1 MRKNF
6 VLFVCLFM
14 IMGSISTI
22 KAQNVKIGYFD
33 DQSVLGLFPGI
44 EEKLRT
50 SLEKYVKDTLQEEYE
65 YSYRE
70 YKRLD
75 SNFRRDSLTLSQ
87 RQRELSTADIDK
99 LKYKL
104 INWQQ
109 YQNQLVEQR
118 QNELLAPYRKKIQE
132 ALLEI
137 VEENKYTLVVK
148 TESLSPYIQ
157 PSILDNLSIRVAM
170 KLKLELPKEIEQA
183 FKQAQGSNVN
193 KSPVKNSSTVPTKH

>member
-1 MRKNF
+1 MRKKL
-6 VLFVCLFM
+6 VLFGWVFM
-14 IMGSISTI
+14 VIGSISTI

-75 SNFRRDSLTLSQ
+75 SNFRRDSLILSQ
-87 RQRELSTADIDK
+87 RQRELSSADIDK

-137 VEENKYTLVVK
+137 VEEHKYTLVVK

-183 FKQAQGSNVN
+183 FKQAQGSNVD
-193 KSPVKNSSTVPTKH
+193 KSPIKKGGVTPTKH

>member
-1 MRKNF
+1 MRKKL
-6 VLFVCLFM
+6 VLFGWVFM
-14 IMGSISTI
+14 VIGSISTI

-75 SNFRRDSLTLSQ
+75 SNFRRDSLILSQ
-87 RQRELSTADIDK
+87 RQRELSSADIDK

-137 VEENKYTLVVK
+137 VEEHKYTLVVK

-183 FKQAQGSNVN
+183 FKQAQGGNVD
-193 KSPVKNSSTVPTKH
+193 KSPIKKGGVTPTKH